1 MYLITFFKPSN
12 LFFGNMTEVIGNRT
26 YNYLIGFQIK
36 ELNKHK
42 LPTYRDVINL
52 FMYKHS
58 TLKLTIRDSTTEAV
72 NELEV
77 MWNRIGISTTPKR
90 NSIRKFEKFYNEYK
104 DIKKQ
109 YFSNNNSDN
118 QKHKVENFV
127 TQLNK
132 LFDIADNS
140 EVKNLSSDLQLFL
153 EECRQNDS
161 NKCLPLISELNDNS
175 IISSDQSV
183 LQDEQD
189 ETLDDNNNVDVELS
203 KYGILLTLI
212 IYL

>member
-1 MYLITFFKPSN
+1 
-12 LFFGNMTEVIGNRT
+12 MTEVIGNRT